1 MPLIFVMHM
10 SKSFECESNRSKDKI
25 MSQKCLN
32 NPDAFCYIRE
42 KFTIV
47 KSSLNISDFTKKL
60 YHMYFGVKLG
70 EHDKTSDD
78 ISVLVYKR
86 SYSKT
91 LDPVPV
97 FKTKYYIF
105 PTTPDGDVSMNS
117 YFHPGDLTMSSY
129 LQSASSNPEVFS

>member
-32 NPDAFCYIRE
+32 NPDAFCYIRG

-47 KSSLNISDFTKKL
+47 KSSLNITDFTKKL

-70 EHDKTSDD
+70 EQDKTSDE
-78 ISVLVYKR
+78 ISVLVFKR
-86 SYSKT
+86 FYSKT

-97 FKTKYYIF
+97 FKKIYIF
-105 PTTPDGDVSMNS
+105 TTTPDGDVSMDS
-117 YFHPGDLTMSSY
+117 YFHPGDPTMSSY